1 CNEGKQ
7 ALVWGPS
14 GADTPFA
21 SAQGRLCPAP
31 LKLICAIERL
41 VWGQLRGHDFQSC
54 RSIVLEFPSARL
66 EAVPSR
72 PRESQSSGTSS
83 DHRPHGSLYSN
94 RNIPVF
100 RQTWKTS
107 ENSFCIRALCSGF
120 VARFP
125 L

>member
-1 CNEGKQ
+1 INY
-7 ALVWGPS
+7 AIAV
-14 GADTPFA
+14 GATAAHTLFD
-21 SAQGRLCPAP
+21 SAQGMLCLAP
-31 LKLICAIERL
+31 LKLIYAIERL